1 MRALR
6 AFAGIDV
13 MWDLRVPESMA
24 GLPSR
29 RVVGVEECEVRERH
43 RPDPAAYRNRYAT
56 EEERREA
63 RRRSWREYAAR
74 NRGERVEATR
84 RWREGKADQRA
95 ARPRR

>member
-1 MRALR
+1 MR

-29 RVVGVEECEVRERH
+29 RVVGGEECEVRERH
-43 RPDPAAYRNRYAT
+43 RPEPGAYRNRYAT

-63 RRRSWREYAAR
+63 RRKAWREYAAR

-84 RWREGKADQRA
+84 RWREKNA
-95 ARPRR
+95 AHPIGE